1 MNENNF
7 LLNARVQKKLHLIFT
22 TSIILSCFFINLPT
36 AWLTF
41 SILLIISMFFLTG
54 NFAERFK
61 KIINHPG
68 GISVIC
74 LFFLFVGG
82 TLYSNASWDI
92 KLEFLIK
99 YSKILLVPILIC
111 SVNSEKIRSYSINFF
126 ILSSLLVLLISYG
139 KWLHIFPVHI
149 GIHDIGNLEH
159 GYAAFKNRIS
169 HNIFMSFAMYI
180 FLIKAVRSK
189 KFVRISWIILT
200 ILTFFNIM
208 YLVNGRTGQVICLSL
223 LFYFSIKQF
232 KKILI
237 PLLLILC
244 VCGLIF
250 KAQLKLLLPERLT
263 SISHE
268 ISDMKINKQMT
279 SSGIRLVIYQN
290 VFDISL
296 KSPIWGYGIGALGNE
311 YNHHDKKNYS
321 INIKNLDNPHNQFLL
336 TFFEMGIIG
345 IFFLMYMFYS
355 HWESLK
361 RVNLG
366 KEDYLKDMMEGL
378 ILIMLIG
385 SLFNSMLIDAGEG
398 RFYCIMAGLF
408 LSAYTPKKLIK
419 KSA

>member
-1 MNENNF
+1 
-7 LLNARVQKKLHLIFT
+7 
-22 TSIILSCFFINLPT
+22 
-36 AWLTF
+36 
-41 SILLIISMFFLTG
+41 
-54 NFAERFK
+54 
-61 KIINHPG
+61 
-68 GISVIC
+68 
-74 LFFLFVGG
+74 
-82 TLYSNASWDI
+82 
-92 KLEFLIK
+92 
-99 YSKILLVPILIC
+99 
-111 SVNSEKIRSYSINFF
+111 
-126 ILSSLLVLLISYG
+126 
-139 KWLHIFPVHI
+139 
-149 GIHDIGNLEH
+149 
-159 GYAAFKNRIS
+159 
-169 HNIFMSFAMYI
+169 
-180 FLIKAVRSK
+180 
-189 KFVRISWIILT
+189 
-200 ILTFFNIM
+200 
-208 YLVNGRTGQVICLSL
+208 VNGRTGQVICLSL